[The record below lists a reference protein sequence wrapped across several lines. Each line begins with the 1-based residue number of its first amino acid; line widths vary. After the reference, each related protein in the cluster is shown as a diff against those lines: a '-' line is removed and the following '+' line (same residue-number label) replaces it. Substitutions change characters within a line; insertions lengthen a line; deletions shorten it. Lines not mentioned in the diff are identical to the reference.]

1 MINTNTIIYIHD
13 YLTNYFKDLE
23 DPIQPP
29 GIKNRGGIESAASR
43 PDLNPEYDSP
53 YLKRAALF
61 HSIINNHPF
70 HNGNKRTAL
79 LSTIYYLGEF
89 GILIEQCSDEELYEF
104 TRRVAAHEIC
114 ENRIDEV
121 AIIAEQLEKF
131 SRTQSKGDRPL
142 KFRKLEAILN
152 EFGFT
157 LIDYGKVCKI
167 RNQDTNKTIKGV
179 TVKKKGKN
187 GKEDFDPQYIS
198 KLRKLLNLTPENG
211 IDSMRFYGEEGVSE
225 DLNNFMKI
233 RIEVMKKLAKT

>member
-13 YLTNYFKDLE
+13 YLTNYFKNLE

-53 YLKRAALF
+53 YLKGAALF

-89 GILIEQCSDEELYEF
+89 GILIERCSDEELYEF

-114 ENRIDEV
+114 ENRTDEV
-121 AIIAEQLEKF
+121 SIIAEQLEKF

-198 KLRKLLNLTPENG
+198 KLRKLLDLTPENG
-211 IDSMRFYGEEGVSE
+211 IDSMRFYGEEGISE

>member
-53 YLKRAALF
+53 YLKGAALF

>member
-53 YLKRAALF
+53 YLKGAALF

-104 TRRVAAHEIC
+104 TRRVAAHEIS